1 MYNKVPGTNNNHKR
15 YLLSSSNTS
24 LLKYT
29 YISEKKWLF
38 SKYEF
43 IICMFFVSVIFYIM
57 VLNCISLYQN

>member
-29 YISEKKWLF
+29 YISEKNDF
-38 SKYEF
+38 SLS
-43 IICMFFVSVIFYIM
+43 M
-57 VLNCISLYQN
+57 NSLYACFLCLLYFILWY